1 MLNLILYV
9 GLLLI
14 LDWTNSSL
22 IVQLRLIREQI
33 LAELATNHLSVT
45 IQLIE
50 CVWSLHFRY
59 RYRDC
64 VRLSAL
70 SWMMMTHVIET
81 CRVACMERWI
91 RAQNTSSCI
100 NNSASS
106 SSSSVEQCAWYEAPV
121 TRTSRQLYRPV
132 HRLARHWV
140 LTGRQFNL
148 SHIADVLVDNATE
161 LLVSTRSC
169 CSRCLNILVLI
180 NCSDQTRPAWLTV
193 PSPQ

>member
-1 MLNLILYV
+1 
-9 GLLLI
+9 
-14 LDWTNSSL
+14 
-22 IVQLRLIREQI
+22 
-33 LAELATNHLSVT
+33 
-45 IQLIE
+45 
-50 CVWSLHFRY
+50 
-59 RYRDC
+59 
-64 VRLSAL
+64 
-70 SWMMMTHVIET
+70 MMTHVIET

-193 PSPQ
+193 PGHNNQCLDVQGEHKKVAPLRLLSIFQQCVKIFA